1 MLNVGR
7 KDVAQDNEASMSK
20 AARNV
25 LLHWQVFKAYVCGM
39 EK

>member
-25 LLHWQVFKAYVCGM
+25 LLRWQMFKAYVCGM